1 VTIARLRTQEIGAAV
16 RKERLR
22 LVKDAPEPVV
32 INLDAVLT
40 IGQSREVQWGAI
52 KLHAPPLDFKMGARL
67 YVSAHALHDL
77 REREAPTESIK
88 AAQFVVAALLR
99 QAVKPARGR
108 DRLRCWHCVFL
119 KDSPEELEQLIHWL
133 LHVPDE
139 AGYVPPKQQV
149 TIDFMDNVATF
160 AKAFPGWMKD
170 GWPMSWAHYQYGMRH
185 LGRAWAREELRTAS
199 ATRMAQTQVEDFK
212 PYVLETKAAAGWV
225 NG

>member
-1 VTIARLRTQEIGAAV
+1 MTVARLRTTEIAAAV

-52 KLHAPPLDFKMGARL
+52 KLHAPPLSFVLGARL
-67 YVSAHALHDL
+67 YVSANALRDL
-77 REREAPTESIK
+77 REKKAPPQSIK
-88 AAQFVVAALLR
+88 AAQHVVAALLR
-99 QAVKPARGR
+99 QAVKPARSI
-108 DRLRCWHCVFL
+108 DRLRCWWCVFL
-119 KDSPEELEQLIHWL
+119 KDTPEELESLIHWL

-139 AGYVPPKQQV
+139 AGYVPPKQKV
-149 TIDFMDNVATF
+149 TIDFMDNVMTF
-160 AKAFPGWMKD
+160 AKAFPSCMKD
-170 GWPMSWAHYQYGMRH
+170 GWPLSWAHYQYGMRH

-199 ATRMAQTQVEDFK
+199 ATRMAQTEVKDFK
-212 PYVLETKAAAGWV
+212 PYVIETRAAAGWV